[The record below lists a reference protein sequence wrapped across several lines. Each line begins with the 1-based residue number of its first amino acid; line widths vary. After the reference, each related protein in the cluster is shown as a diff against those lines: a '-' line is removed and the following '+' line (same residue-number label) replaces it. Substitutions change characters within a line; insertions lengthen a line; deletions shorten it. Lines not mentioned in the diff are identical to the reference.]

1 MEGLCGKNCDTCDWR
16 EKLACPG
23 CQEGPGKAFS
33 GDCQVAACC
42 REKGHECCATC
53 YFLGNGCMKYKRRDD
68 VPAMR
73 LRDAERKQERRKWMN
88 ENAPVLGKWL
98 WVLFWLVIPDVVA
111 NIMTNENV
119 VALAPGLRVSGEL
132 LSLLCGLV
140 YAFILWQLREVE
152 GRYHAAA
159 LGFLVSAIA
168 GGAATA
174 VTWGEGSLG
183 LGFLALAL
191 LVLAMAGNLYGTYQE
206 YNAHAAV
213 LEGLDDGL
221 AENWRRLWKWEIG
234 FLLGLFGCILLM
246 MISAVL
252 GLLALIAVLIGIVAV
267 GILKLVYLWRM
278 AKLFQ
283 EYIPCE

>member
-33 GDCQVAACC
+33 GECHVAACC

-53 YFLGNGCMKYKRRDD
+53 NFLGNGCMKYKGRDD
-68 VPAMR
+68 VPAVR

-88 ENAPVLGKWL
+88 ENALVLGKWL
-98 WVLFWLVIPDVVA
+98 WLLFWLVIPNVVA
-111 NIMTNENV
+111 NIMTNGNV
-119 VALAPGLRVSGEL
+119 VVLAPGLRIPGEL
-132 LSLLCGLV
+132 LSLLCGLAYV
-140 YAFILWQLREVE
+140 FILWQLREA
-152 GRYHAAA
+152 GDRYRTAA

-168 GGAATA
+168 GGAAAA
-174 VTWGEGSLG
+174 VTWNEGSLG
-183 LGFLALAL
+183 LGFLTLVL
-191 LVLAMAGNLYGTYQE
+191 LMLAMAASLYGTYQE

-221 AENWRRLWKWEIG
+221 AEKWRRLWKWEIG

-278 AKLFQ
+278 AKLFR
-283 EYIPCE
+283 EYITCE